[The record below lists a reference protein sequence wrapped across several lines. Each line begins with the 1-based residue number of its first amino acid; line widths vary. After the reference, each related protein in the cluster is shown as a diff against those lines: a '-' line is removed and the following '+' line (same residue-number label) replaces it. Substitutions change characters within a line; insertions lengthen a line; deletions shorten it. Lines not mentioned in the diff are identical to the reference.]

1 MTPLSR
7 RTMIGGLGCACCA
20 GLVGNAAHA
29 RISPLSMKPL
39 IGPSHR
45 PVDADEKGLWSQYE
59 RVEADIAGSNLLI
72 RDPALIAYLVSPGKD
87 GGKAFWQRCG
97 AAWPNKKGGFQL
109 RLNAMPI
116 GGELV
121 LLPPSA
127 GNTGAA

>member
-1 MTPLSR
+1 MSTR
-7 RTMIGGLGCACCA
+7 KQTKET
-20 GLVGNAAHA
+20 NAQ
-29 RISPLSMKPL
+29 
-39 IGPSHR
+39 PSN
-45 PVDADEKGLWSQYE
+45 A
-59 RVEADIAGSNLLI
+59 
-72 RDPALIAYLVSPGKD
+72 PALIAYQVTPGKE

-109 RLNAMPI
+109 RLNAMPL

>member
-1 MTPLSR
+1 MSTQKKTKETNPQG
-7 RTMIGGLGCACCA
+7 M
-20 GLVGNAAHA
+20 NA
-29 RISPLSMKPL
+29 
-39 IGPSHR
+39 
-45 PVDADEKGLWSQYE
+45 
-59 RVEADIAGSNLLI
+59 
-72 RDPALIAYLVSPGKD
+72 PALIAYQVTSGKE

-109 RLNAMPI
+109 RLNAMPF